1 MYLST
6 YLSDKSFFFLVYHI
20 TFSFLGHGGGQV
32 VSLVDFYYDDP
43 SSNPAEVY
51 NFSAKINVEKN
62 ENKQKEAGVGPF

>member
-20 TFSFLGHGGGQV
+20 TFSFLGQGGGQV

-51 NFSAKINVEKN
+51 NFSVKINVEKN